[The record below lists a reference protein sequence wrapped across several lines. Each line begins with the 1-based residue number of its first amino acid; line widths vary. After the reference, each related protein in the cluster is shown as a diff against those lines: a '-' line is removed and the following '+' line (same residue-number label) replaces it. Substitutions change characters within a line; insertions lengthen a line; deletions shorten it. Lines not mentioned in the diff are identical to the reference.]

1 MTVVK
6 KDFIALSDVLT
17 QLLDG
22 KETELLSQS
31 AFQDFLQQAQ
41 DENPWFVQEHIRY
54 ALSQITSALTEP
66 NLKKWLSAYPEI
78 SKQKPAK
85 TVALIMAGN
94 IPLVGFH
101 DMLSVLISGHNLKAK
116 LSSKDRILPK
126 MIRELLVKI
135 NQEYDRK
142 ILFTEEQLF
151 GFDAVIATGS
161 NNSANVFK
169 QYFGKYPHIIRQ
181 NRNSIAILT
190 GDETPEELQNLGHD
204 IFSYFGL
211 GCRNVSKIFV
221 PEDYPVAELSSYFTD
236 FSHYQHHNKYINN
249 YDYQKAI
256 ALMNQTEF
264 IDGNFFLMQERR
276 EIASPISVIFYERYT
291 DYRQLKLQLTGIKN
305 QLQVVVSKE
314 SSNFELTQ
322 QPQLWDYADGVD
334 TVAFLLNI

>member
-1 MTVVK
+1 
-6 KDFIALSDVLT
+6 
-17 QLLDG
+17 
-22 KETELLSQS
+22 
-31 AFQDFLQQAQ
+31 
-41 DENPWFVQEHIRY
+41 
-54 ALSQITSALTEP
+54 
-66 NLKKWLSAYPEI
+66 
-78 SKQKPAK
+78 
-85 TVALIMAGN
+85 MAGN

-116 LSSKDRILPK
+116 LSSKDRILPN

-135 NQEYDRK
+135 NSEYDRW
-142 ILFTEEQLF
+142 IFFTEEQLS

-161 NNSANVFK
+161 NNSAQVFN

-190 GDETPEELQNLGHD
+190 GDETPEELQKLGHD

-221 PEDYPVAELSSYFTD
+221 PEDYSVEDLTSYFSD
-236 FSHYQHHNKYINN
+236 FSHYQNHNKYINN

-256 ALMNQTEF
+256 SLMNQTGF
-264 IDGNFFLMQERR
+264 IDGNFFLMQESP
-276 EIASPISVIFYERYT
+276 EISSPISVIFYERYT
-291 DYRQLKLQLTGIKN
+291 DYNQLKTQLTGIKN

-314 SSNFELTQ
+314 SSNFGLTQ

-334 TVAFLLNI
+334 TMAFLLNI